1 MKDFYAYKLIIFEGK
16 IEEDTRKWKDLDP
29 QGLVGL
35 TVKMVVFIKKV
46 YRLNA
51 IPIRIPTQ
59 FFTDQEMTI
68 LNFIEKTKI
77 QEPRISR
84 TVLNMKKKT
93 KKNNNKKNNKKCWRY
108 YFH

>member
-59 FFTDQEMTI
+59 FFTDQGKNDNSQLHRE
-68 LNFIEKTKI
+68 N
-77 QEPRISR
+77 QNPRTQDI
-84 TVLNMKKKT
+84 
-93 KKNNNKKNNKKCWRY
+93 
-108 YFH
+108 